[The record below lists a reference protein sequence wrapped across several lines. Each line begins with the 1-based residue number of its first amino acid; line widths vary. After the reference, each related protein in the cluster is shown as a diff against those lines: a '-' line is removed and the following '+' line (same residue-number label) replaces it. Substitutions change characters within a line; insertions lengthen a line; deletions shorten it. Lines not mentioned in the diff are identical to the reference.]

1 MPARWVFMPLW
12 RFTDPIFINYV
23 VLFIIIVLWS
33 DKCISL
39 HLTMYYMVQYSTRV
53 IIHNLGD
60 SFMIVQWGFWVASIL
75 NMGLKGTWWNLY
87 TNKLYK
93 ELLDYIEIQ
102 HRAIYIYIIYIVWP
116 LYYKDVLH
124 NPKQQ
129 FIEILHD
136 AGT

>member
-1 MPARWVFMPLW
+1 
-12 RFTDPIFINYV
+12 
-23 VLFIIIVLWS
+23 
-33 DKCISL
+33 
-39 HLTMYYMVQYSTRV
+39 
-53 IIHNLGD
+53 
-60 SFMIVQWGFWVASIL
+60 MIVQWGFWVAAIL

-93 ELLDYIEIQ
+93 EFRIGQ
-102 HRAIYIYIIYIVWP
+102 YIYIIYIVWP
-116 LYYKDVLH
+116 LFYKDVLH

>member
-1 MPARWVFMPLW
+1 
-12 RFTDPIFINYV
+12 
-23 VLFIIIVLWS
+23 
-33 DKCISL
+33 
-39 HLTMYYMVQYSTRV
+39 
-53 IIHNLGD
+53 
-60 SFMIVQWGFWVASIL
+60 MIAQWGFWVASIL
-75 NMGLKGTWWNLY
+75 NMELKGTWWNLY